1 LNRFESQWWN
11 EGKSEFI
18 RKGKVGDW
26 VNHFTSELTAEYDVW
41 IREELARLDITD
53 PEIVSYFQIGY

>member
-1 LNRFESQWWN
+1 
-11 EGKSEFI
+11 
-18 RKGKVGDW
+18 VGDW

-53 PEIVSYFQIGY
+53 PEIVSYFQIQD